1 MKLNKFSWKRVW
13 RLVRYAV
20 ATFFILSI
28 GSVIFF
34 RFIPVPVTPLML
46 IRCGEQIAKGKT
58 LKLQKDWV
66 SMRNISPNMVQAVVA
81 SEDNRFPDHFGFDF
95 DAIRKAIRHNEHSK
109 RLRGASTISQQTAKN
124 VFLWP
129 RRSYLRKGIEA
140 YFTLLIE
147 VFWTKERIMEV
158 YLNIVE
164 MGDGVYGV
172 QAASQK
178 YFHKP
183 ASRLTQSEAAM
194 LAAIL
199 PSPIKR
205 NPANPSR
212 FLINSQYQ
220 IIVAMRQLGPVQ
232 L

>member
-1 MKLNKFSWKRVW
+1 MDLKKYSWKRIW
-13 RLVRYAV
+13 RLVRYAM
-20 ATFFILSI
+20 AAFFILSI
-28 GSVIFF
+28 GSVILF
-34 RFIPVPVTPLML
+34 RFVPIPVTPLML
-46 IRCGEQIAKGKT
+46 IRCSEQLSKGKT

-66 SMRNISPNMVQAVVA
+66 SLRNISPNMVQAAVA

-95 DAIRKAIRHNEHSK
+95 EAIRKALRHNEHSK

-129 RRSYLRKGIEA
+129 SRSYLRKGIEA

-147 VFWTKERIMEV
+147 VFWTKERIMAV

-172 QAASQK
+172 EAASQK

-183 ASRLTQSEAAM
+183 ASKLSQSEAAM

-205 NPANPSR
+205 NPARPSR
-212 FLINSQYQ
+212 FLLNSQYQ
-220 IIVAMRQLGPVQ
+220 IMVAMRQLGPVE

>member
-1 MKLNKFSWKRVW
+1 MELKKFSWKRVW
-13 RLVRYAV
+13 RLVRYSIAI
-20 ATFFILSI
+20 FFILSI
-28 GSVIFF
+28 GSVILF
-34 RFIPVPVTPLML
+34 RFVPVPVTPLML
-46 IRCGEQIAKGKT
+46 IRCEEQLSHGKP

-95 DAIRKAIRHNEHSK
+95 EAIRKAIRHNEHSK

-129 RRSYLRKGIEA
+129 GRSYLRKGIEA

-158 YLNIVE
+158 YLNIIE
-164 MGDGVYGV
+164 MGNGVYGV
-172 QAASQK
+172 EAASHK
-178 YFHKP
+178 YFGKP

-205 NPANPSR
+205 NPSKPSR

-220 IIVAMRQLGPVQ
+220 IIVAMRQLGPVV

>member
-1 MKLNKFSWKRVW
+1 
-13 RLVRYAV
+13 
-20 ATFFILSI
+20 
-28 GSVIFF
+28 
-34 RFIPVPVTPLML
+34 
-46 IRCGEQIAKGKT
+46 
-58 LKLQKDWV
+58 
-66 SMRNISPNMVQAVVA
+66 MRNISPNMVQAAVA
-81 SEDNRFPDHFGFDF
+81 AEDNSFPYHFGFDF
-95 DAIRKAIRHNEHSK
+95 EAIRKALRHNEHSR

-129 RRSYLRKGIEA
+129 SRSYLRKGIEA

-147 VFWTKERIMEV
+147 VFWTKERIMAV

-172 QAASQK
+172 EAASQK

-183 ASRLTQSEAAM
+183 ASKLSQSEAAM

-205 NPANPSR
+205 NPARPSR
-212 FLINSQYQ
+212 FLLNAQYQ
-220 IIVAMRQLGPVQ
+220 IIVAMRQLGPVE

>member
-1 MKLNKFSWKRVW
+1 M
-13 RLVRYAV
+13 
-20 ATFFILSI
+20 
-28 GSVIFF
+28 
-34 RFIPVPVTPLML
+34 LM
-46 IRCGEQIAKGKT
+46 RCGEQLVKGKP

-81 SEDNRFPDHFGFDF
+81 SEDNRFPDHIGFDF
-95 DAIRKAIRHNEHSK
+95 DAIRKAMRHNEHSK

-164 MGDGVYGV
+164 MGNGVYGV
-172 QAASQK
+172 EAASQK
-178 YFHKP
+178 YFGKS
-183 ASRLTQSEAAM
+183 ASNLSQSNAAM
-194 LAAIL
+194 YMGFYL
-199 PSPIKR
+199 
-205 NPANPSR
+205 
-212 FLINSQYQ
+212 
-220 IIVAMRQLGPVQ
+220 
-232 L
+232 

>member
-1 MKLNKFSWKRVW
+1 MEVKKFSWKRAW
-13 RLVRYAV
+13 RLVRYV
-20 ATFFILSI
+20 IATFFILSI
-28 GSVIFF
+28 GSVILF
-34 RFIPVPVTPLML
+34 RFIPIPVTPLML
-46 IRCGEQIAKGKT
+46 MRCGEQLAKGKP

-81 SEDNRFPDHFGFDF
+81 SEDNRFPDHIGFDF
-95 DAIRKAIRHNEHSK
+95 DAIRKAMRHNEHSK

-164 MGDGVYGV
+164 MGNGVYGV
-172 QAASQK
+172 EAASQK
-178 YFHKP
+178 YFDKS
-183 ASRLTQSEAAM
+183 ASNLSQSNAAM

-205 NPANPSR
+205 NPAKPSR

-220 IIVAMRQLGPVQ
+220 IIVAMRQLGPVE